1 MHIRRIFENLNE
13 TVPAINI
20 SKSPEISEIDPQ
32 AEKDV
37 PAFENSGNIVDD
49 VPTAEAPACTI
60 EDTVSTISKT
70 QSENST
76 VVLEMDVT
84 QEPLK
89 SPELSSLLTWLR
101 NEPPLT
107 KEKLGTLCIEDS
119 DFEVALRV
127 VQPSAKREGFVTVP
141 DVTWDDVGSLQDIRQ
156 ELQMAILVNIYIY
169 TRMSHFRVKN
179 KQKKNLKLVQ

>member
-1 MHIRRIFENLNE
+1 MIYLSVRRIFEDLNE
-13 TVPAINI
+13 TVPAISI

-32 AEKDV
+32 TDKEV

-49 VPTAEAPACTI
+49 VTTAEPPTSI
-60 EDTVSTISKT
+60 EDTVSSMSKT
-70 QSENST
+70 QSENSN
-76 VVLEMDVT
+76 VGLEMDVT
-84 QEPLK
+84 QEPSK

-101 NEPPLT
+101 NEPPLS

-156 ELQMAILVNIYIY
+156 ELQMAILVNIYRL
-169 TRMSHFRVKN
+169 TFG
-179 KQKKNLKLVQ
+179 